1 MFIVKT
7 ELKQFIIKDNTLHT
21 KEREKRLTL
30 ANNLIIQEKGKIIK
44 IYVVN
49 KGHANGD
56 EIHVIYNNG
65 IIKIYNAN
73 TGKYITCLIAR
84 LPQITRYGIIPS
96 KTMEKKIKEHI
107 KKGYNN
113 I

>member
-1 MFIVKT
+1 MFIIKT
-7 ELKQFIIKDNTLHT
+7 ELKQFTTKENTLHI
-21 KEREKRLTL
+21 KERKKRETI
-30 ANNLIIQEKGKIIK
+30 ANNLIISEKAKIIK
-44 IYVVN
+44 IYVIN
-49 KGHANGD
+49 KGHVNGD

-65 IIKIYNAN
+65 IIKIYNAI

-84 LPQITRYGIIPS
+84 LPQITRYGLVPS

>member
-1 MFIVKT
+1 M
-7 ELKQFIIKDNTLHT
+7 FIIKSELKSFICKNNTLHI
-21 KEREKRLTL
+21 KERQKRLTL
-30 ANNLIIQEKGKIIK
+30 ADNLIISEKAKIIK

-65 IIKIYNAN
+65 VIKIYNAI

-84 LPQITRYGIIPS
+84 LPQITRYGLIPS
-96 KTMEKKIKEHI
+96 KTMTKKVKEHI